1 MQYGCRAPALRGR
14 KIPGLSGGLG
24 MAKVSA
30 AGTHLAEARSQS
42 AQGRRVFHG
51 SHRAGLERMLQAG
64 FFDILLSVQHLRVFG
79 MHGLLAGSCMPKT
92 RRRPRREAPL
102 GGHIED
108 FRKEIRDVLNSCAW
122 TACRISARKFE
133 MCGTPGGYILG

>member
-64 FFDILLSVQHLRVFG
+64 FFDILLSVQHLWV
-79 MHGLLAGSCMPKT
+79 S
-92 RRRPRREAPL
+92 E
-102 GGHIED
+102 
-108 FRKEIRDVLNSCAW
+108 
-122 TACRISARKFE
+122 RKFE
-133 MCGTPGGYILG
+133 MCGTLGGCIWMNQTKTQ